1 MLSRVS
7 RLVVEVGA
15 AVAAALGAA
24 RAVRRESE
32 RVRLLHVVVV
42 SVAVVELLHRDGC
55 SPAHDVIV
63 AAKRVHIEVGVGL
76 EATSADKESGLRGSR
91 KMEAHVQNVQ
101 GHFPYR

>member
-15 AVAAALGAA
+15 AVAAALRAA

-32 RVRLLHVVVV
+32 RVRLLHVVV

-63 AAKRVHIEVGVGL
+63 AVERVHVN
-76 EATSADKESGLRGSR
+76 
-91 KMEAHVQNVQ
+91 MY
-101 GHFPYR
+101 FYRPL

>member
-24 RAVRRESE
+24 RAVCRESK
-32 RVRLLHVVVV
+32 RVRLLHVVV
-42 SVAVVELLHRDGC
+42 SVVVVELLHRDGC

>member
-32 RVRLLHVVVV
+32 RVRLLHVVV

-63 AAKRVHIEVGVGL
+63 AAKRVDIELGV
-76 EATSADKESGLRGSR
+76 ASADKKEWVKG
-91 KMEAHVQNVQ
+91 K
-101 GHFPYR
+101 

>member
-32 RVRLLHVVVV
+32 RVRLLHVVV